1 MGWLYRKEIKGQ
13 KVAAAIADY
22 ITGGRGGLRPVVTG
36 GSDIEIA
43 AIAVSGGAGYVAIR
57 NTATGEVSAIV
68 VLYDRDRARGEIGF
82 KVIGEGEGPYYYGAP
97 DRVLKALSPTT
108 DPRAN
113 EWRAACKARNEKIA
127 RFKGDLTGRRIRLF
141 DCASPFLIIGRAG
154 PRSRSYHA
162 RREDSGVLYLI
173 RPCNLQEAD
182 IIG

>member
-13 KVAAAIADY
+13 RVQDAIADY

-43 AIAVSGGAGYVAIR
+43 AIAVSDGAGYLAIR
-57 NTATGEVSAIV
+57 DTRSGEVSAIV

-82 KVIGEGEGPYYYGAP
+82 KVIGESEGPYYYGAP
-97 DRVLKALSPTT
+97 ARVLKPLSPTT
-108 DPRAN
+108 DPRAI
-113 EWRAACKARNEKIA
+113 EWRAACRARNEKIA

-154 PRSRSYHA
+154 ARSRSYHA

-173 RPCNLQEAD
+173 RPCNLKEAE